1 MSLKSL
7 SYYIFLT
14 QQRMCIGHGQP
25 GCTASGSNGFFS
37 SKLLKCI
44 PENQKKTICHP
55 GTFVSV
61 TTKNT
66 TDLNRWKH
74 ETQSNSMQN
83 FPSIAWP
90 KSISNRPIS
99 QPSIQRKQFKSL
111 DENSNHWEIWE
122 FLQVSHKVHHI
133 DHRPKGVWF
142 DRNPPRDITDK
153 ILTDIV
159 LVDEDSWEESYL
171 PFAINDMFAVQWRLT
186 SICFRDTFI
195 LIRRKRVLSDKD
207 RLQL

>member
-61 TTKNT
+61 TTKNS

-99 QPSIQRKQFKSL
+99 QPSIQRK
-111 DENSNHWEIWE
+111 NSNLSMRTRTTERFENFYRFLTRFTTPIIDRKAYDLIGTLREISPIKYWP
-122 FLQVSHKVHHI
+122 I
-133 DHRPKGVWF
+133 
-142 DRNPPRDITDK
+142 
-153 ILTDIV
+153 
-159 LVDEDSWEESYL
+159 
-171 PFAINDMFAVQWRLT
+171 
-186 SICFRDTFI
+186 
-195 LIRRKRVLSDKD
+195 
-207 RLQL
+207 